1 MAQHQP
7 LQLVWEHVACE
18 NMPKTIN
25 LRDASLSFIIIKLC
39 CSKRKPFHWSILI
52 LASAGRESFAIFY
65 SNLCSTQ
72 LYSLMKLQEFHGYIF
87 KTRVKC
93 QTPLK
98 SSHFHNYTRAHLLCS
113 HRDIKLIPYS
123 QGATALGSSTCF
135 DFANFYI
142 VCPPKEYVSAP
153 RIKPRIFYLL
163 GECVNSYIIE
173 LSW

>member
-7 LQLVWEHVACE
+7 LQLVWEHVECE

-52 LASAGRESFAIFY
+52 LASAGHESFAIFY
-65 SNLCSTQ
+65 SNLCIFLLFAAANVLPQ

-98 SSHFHNYTRAHLLCS
+98 SSYFHNYTRAHLLCR

-123 QGATALGSSTCF
+123 QGATTLGSSTCF
-135 DFANFYI
+135 DFAIFFTLYALQRDM
-142 VCPPKEYVSAP
+142 CLPPGSN
-153 RIKPRIFYLL
+153 RGSFI
-163 GECVNSYIIE
+163 C
-173 LSW
+173 